1 MYFHRLFQEK
11 MHRPLECAHLSQLT
25 TQGQN
30 PLSLD
35 EALRQLRV
43 MNLTL
48 SVLALSL
55 KKMVM
60 WQAGAG
66 KCLVSTGLIHNITHK
81 NNYPHDLFLF
91 EKD

>member
-1 MYFHRLFQEK
+1 MCSLKQALGSYFIYFRHLFQGR
-11 MHRPLECAHLSQLT
+11 MCCPLECAHLSQLT

-30 PLSLD
+30 LLILD
-35 EALRQLRV
+35 YNCRQLLV

-60 WQAGAG
+60 QGQE
-66 KCLVSTGLIHNITHK
+66 SI
-81 NNYPHDLFLF
+81 Y
-91 EKD
+91 